1 MQFRINESIIILVR
15 YLRKREVKNMG
26 LTVEEMQTNII
37 RRYGFEHPTT
47 IRFFQYCEKESDL
60 GCIQLVYE
68 FDIDE

>member
-1 MQFRINESIIILVR
+1 MQFRVNESIIILVR
-15 YLRKREVKNMG
+15 YLRKERQKDMR

-47 IRFFQYCEKESDL
+47 IRFFQYCEKETDL